1 MCDLSCSG
9 YTECVKWLIANR
21 AKVDV
26 LDNNGRTPLDI
37 AEVNHNSVTRYWTA
51 AEMNQEKVNCFN
63 EQHQSCAFEKNVAV
77 KTNKIAKLG

>member
-1 MCDLSCSG
+1 MPLNLRDLSCSG

-37 AEVNHNSVTRYWTA
+37 AEVNHTF
-51 AEMNQEKVNCFN
+51 NQEKVNYFN
-63 EQHQSCAFEKNVAV
+63 EQPQSCAFEKNVADV
-77 KTNKIAKLG
+77 AKQTVEFA